1 MMLQNTKRNQEQF
14 QKIMQ
19 FGIEKESE
27 WTNTL
32 RETIDSFGIIDNPDT
47 YWPQDTMFQYLQL
60 METLMENQQEYEELD
75 LIAKKTLLELHDV
88 L

>member
-1 MMLQNTKRNQEQF
+1 
-14 QKIMQ
+14 
-19 FGIEKESE
+19 
-27 WTNTL
+27 
-32 RETIDSFGIIDNPDT
+32 
-47 YWPQDTMFQYLQL
+47 